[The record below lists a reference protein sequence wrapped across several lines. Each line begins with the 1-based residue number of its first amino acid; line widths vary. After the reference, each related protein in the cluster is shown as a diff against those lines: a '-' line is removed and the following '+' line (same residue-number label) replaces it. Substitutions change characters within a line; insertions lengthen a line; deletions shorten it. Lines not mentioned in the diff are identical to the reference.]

1 MLTRRILTLQRLIA
15 FLMVSGVSG
24 GLLIV
29 GAGGEGV
36 LDDSIYLAK
45 EVE

>member
-1 MLTRRILTLQRLIA
+1 MLTRRILTLQWLIA
-15 FLMVSGVSG
+15 FLMVSG

-29 GAGGEGV
+29 GAGGEGEGV
-36 LDDSIYLAK
+36 LDDSIHLAK

>member
-1 MLTRRILTLQRLIA
+1 MLTRRILTPQWLIA
-15 FLMVSGVSG
+15 FLMVSGGV
-24 GLLIV
+24 LIV

-36 LDDSIYLAK
+36 LDNSIHLAK

>member
-1 MLTRRILTLQRLIA
+1 MLTRRILTLQWLIA
-15 FLMVSGVSG
+15 FLMVSG

-36 LDDSIYLAK
+36 LDDSVHLAK

>member
-1 MLTRRILTLQRLIA
+1 MLTRRILTLQWLIA
-15 FLMVSGVSG
+15 FLMGSG

-36 LDDSIYLAK
+36 DDSIHLAK